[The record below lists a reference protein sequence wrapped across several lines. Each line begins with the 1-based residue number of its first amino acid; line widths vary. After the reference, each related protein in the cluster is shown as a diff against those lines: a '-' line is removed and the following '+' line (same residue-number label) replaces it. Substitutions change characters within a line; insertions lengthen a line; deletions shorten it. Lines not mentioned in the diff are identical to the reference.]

1 MASDTSFTELS
12 THDVSRVATVAVK
25 VVRCLPLMHL
35 ARDVGVTLGAAL
47 ALGLLRWIGFMGVVT
62 ELTVVEA
69 PMNLA
74 RADKLPSHAYKLA

>member
-1 MASDTSFTELS
+1 
-12 THDVSRVATVAVK
+12 
-25 VVRCLPLMHL
+25 MHL

-47 ALGLLRWIGFMGVVT
+47 ALGLLRWIGLMGVVT